1 MTAASN
7 KKKKKKQ
14 SFSCLPSWHV
24 HLSWSAFWTPNPS
37 SCKPVRGGNPFSF
50 SQPCATFTEQL
61 GSFFLGFFCFWIFRG
76 SHLERISKNKKQK
89 LCQTVQAEDLFT
101 DLFSHS
107 SAVAKADVKTKLHP
121 FRSTT
126 GSKASTIYLRVPA
139 ATAPSRGRIFCLQRT
154 CEQKACSH
162 LAAQFLQ
169 PFARPRR
176 FALLWQKMPPFCLH
190 HSSRLR
196 GVHGTNL
203 PYPGLRRLAFITQSV
218 THAVTLSL
226 VTTLGHSHVG
236 HPSAEMG
243 SVSLPHSSTEISIW
257 GYEKKIDRGGEK

>member
-1 MTAASN
+1 MFNLFLVTCRKQIALKHNDQSKPSWQNCHSDIRHAINGHLSFLWVSHTQLIMTAASN

-61 GSFFLGFFCFWIFRG
+61 GSFFWGFFCFWIFRG

-154 CEQKACSH
+154 CE
-162 LAAQFLQ
+162 
-169 PFARPRR
+169 
-176 FALLWQKMPPFCLH
+176 
-190 HSSRLR
+190 
-196 GVHGTNL
+196 
-203 PYPGLRRLAFITQSV
+203 
-218 THAVTLSL
+218 
-226 VTTLGHSHVG
+226 
-236 HPSAEMG
+236 
-243 SVSLPHSSTEISIW
+243 
-257 GYEKKIDRGGEK
+257 

>member
-7 KKKKKKQ
+7 KKKKKQ

-61 GSFFLGFFCFWIFRG
+61 GSFFCRFFFLFLDLPGFTSG
-76 SHLERISKNKKQK
+76 ENLKKQKTK

-107 SAVAKADVKTKLHP
+107 SAVAKTDVKTKLHP
-121 FRSTT
+121 LRSTT

-154 CEQKACSH
+154 CE
-162 LAAQFLQ
+162 
-169 PFARPRR
+169 
-176 FALLWQKMPPFCLH
+176 
-190 HSSRLR
+190 
-196 GVHGTNL
+196 
-203 PYPGLRRLAFITQSV
+203 
-218 THAVTLSL
+218 
-226 VTTLGHSHVG
+226 
-236 HPSAEMG
+236 
-243 SVSLPHSSTEISIW
+243 
-257 GYEKKIDRGGEK
+257 

>member
-7 KKKKKKQ
+7 KKKKKNNPFPVFLPDTFT
-14 SFSCLPSWHV
+14 SADLPSERQTLAV
-24 HLSWSAFWTPNPS
+24 
-37 SCKPVRGGNPFSF
+37 VRGGNPFSF

-154 CEQKACSH
+154 CE
-162 LAAQFLQ
+162 
-169 PFARPRR
+169 
-176 FALLWQKMPPFCLH
+176 
-190 HSSRLR
+190 
-196 GVHGTNL
+196 
-203 PYPGLRRLAFITQSV
+203 
-218 THAVTLSL
+218 
-226 VTTLGHSHVG
+226 
-236 HPSAEMG
+236 
-243 SVSLPHSSTEISIW
+243 
-257 GYEKKIDRGGEK
+257 